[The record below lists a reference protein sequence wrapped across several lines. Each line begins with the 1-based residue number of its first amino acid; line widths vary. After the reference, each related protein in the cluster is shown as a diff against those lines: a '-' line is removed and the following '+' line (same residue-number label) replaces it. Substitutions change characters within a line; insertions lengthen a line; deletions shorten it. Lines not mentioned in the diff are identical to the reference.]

1 MNDRYRVPRDAAVR
15 YAGAALDFNP
25 IHLFDDAAR
34 AAGLPGVVVH
44 GMYTLG
50 RLGVALERAAG
61 GAPGRLAARF
71 ADPVRPGDTVEIT
84 LQSPD
89 APDGSWRATMTLEDG
104 GQVLKAVRAE
114 ARPHPP
120 GALGSST
127 AAAKGIYTVTEAKLA
142 ELRDAL
148 EAPECDAPV
157 TFSAVAARAQV
168 HGLLADDRVG
178 FEIRGAI
185 HTSHACN
192 RHRPMVDGQRLS
204 VTAAL
209 ASDRTRS
216 GLRRIEVD
224 CHFSDADGL
233 VQWDRWTLVRRSDG

>member
-1 MNDRYRVPRDAAVR
+1 VSTRYRVPRDAAVR

-25 IHLFDDAAR
+25 IHLFDDEAR

-50 RLGVALERAAG
+50 RLGVAIERAS
-61 GAPGRLAARF
+61 GAALGRLAARF
-71 ADPVRPGDTVEIT
+71 ADPVRPGDAVEIT
-84 LQSPD
+84 LHPPD
-89 APDGSWRATMTLEDG
+89 APDGSWRAAVTLEGG
-104 GQVLKAVRAE
+104 GQALKAVRAE
-114 ARPHPP
+114 ALPHPP
-120 GALGSST
+120 AALTPSTPVARGA
-127 AAAKGIYTVTEAKLA
+127 YTVTEAKLV

-148 EAPECDAPV
+148 EALDCATPV

-168 HGLLADDRVG
+168 HALLADARVG

-185 HTSHACN
+185 HTTHVCN
-192 RHRPMVDGQRLS
+192 RHRTMVDGQHLS

-209 ASDRTRS
+209 ASDRTRG
-216 GLRRIEVD
+216 GLRRVEVD
-224 CHFSDADGL
+224 CQFSDATGL